1 MKKECPVDKILNPKK
16 GRCINKPKIVKKKEC
31 PVDKILNPKTGRCIN
46 KPKIV
51 KKKECPVDKIL
62 NPKTGRCINKPKCK
76 LCNKSI
82 YNTKY
87 ANRCYNCNINKKNDN
102 KKIKYNINM
111 NINIINNLKILEE
124 YKKILGNNFKAN
136 AYGKVIT
143 NIELFSEEIKTN
155 EDLKKINGVGEKI
168 REKIIEYLDSGE
180 IKKIKDINEDEK
192 FKLNKKLSNIYGV
205 GPKKIKDL
213 MTKITKYEELFD
225 EKNSKLLNAKQKIG
239 LKYSEDLE
247 KRIPYKEGEKHYKL
261 INNSIKSIN
270 KNIEFEMVGSYRRK
284 NKDMGDIDILIKD
297 IDGFKLNLLI
307 DKLKEKGYIIES
319 LANGKNKFM
328 GICKLSGIEN
338 ARRIDILVANNTYY
352 YFALLYFTGSYQFNI
367 LMRRKALEMGYSL
380 SEYGLK
386 DIKSDK
392 LIELDI
398 KSEEE
403 IFKIL
408 DMEYVIPSNR

>member
-1 MKKECPVDKILNPKK
+1 
-16 GRCINKPKIVKKKEC
+16 
-31 PVDKILNPKTGRCIN
+31 
-46 KPKIV
+46 
-51 KKKECPVDKIL
+51 
-62 NPKTGRCINKPKCK
+62 
-76 LCNKSI
+76 
-82 YNTKY
+82 
-87 ANRCYNCNINKKNDN
+87 
-102 KKIKYNINM
+102 
-111 NINIINNLKILEE
+111 
-124 YKKILGNNFKAN
+124 
-136 AYGKVIT
+136 
-143 NIELFSEEIKTN
+143 
-155 EDLKKINGVGEKI
+155 
-168 REKIIEYLDSGE
+168 
-180 IKKIKDINEDEK
+180 
-192 FKLNKKLSNIYGV
+192 
-205 GPKKIKDL
+205 
-213 MTKITKYEELFD
+213 
-225 EKNSKLLNAKQKIG
+225 
-239 LKYSEDLE
+239 
-247 KRIPYKEGEKHYKL
+247 
-261 INNSIKSIN
+261 
-270 KNIEFEMVGSYRRK
+270 MVGSYRRK

-307 DKLKEKGYIIES
+307 DKLKEKGYLIES

-408 DMEYVIPSNR
+408 DMKYVIPSNR